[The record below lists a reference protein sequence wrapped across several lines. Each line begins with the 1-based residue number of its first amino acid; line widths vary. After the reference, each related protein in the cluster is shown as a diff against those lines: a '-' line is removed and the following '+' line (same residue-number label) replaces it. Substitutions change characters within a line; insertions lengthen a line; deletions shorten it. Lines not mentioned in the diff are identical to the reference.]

1 MPVRNDY
8 FTFGELRDLLHISS
22 KRLHIIMNQ
31 PDSFRALRVR
41 NTYVIPKH
49 AFFAWYRLHHHDGSL
64 REILHQADLD
74 YKAVYTEE
82 GNWLDQ
88 RSRTLSS
95 ERNKQHAEQ
104 SITQKREQSQTG
116 IHETV
121 IRRYL

>member
-1 MPVRNDY
+1 MRNDY
-8 FTFGELRDLLHISS
+8 YTFRELRDLLRISCE
-22 KRLHIIMNQ
+22 RLHTIMNQ
-31 PDSFRALRVR
+31 PDSFRVLRVR

-49 AFFAWYRLHHHDGSL
+49 TFFAWYRLHHRDGSL
-64 REILHQADLD
+64 HEILRQADPD
-74 YKAVYTEE
+74 YKAVYAEE

-104 SITQKREQSQTG
+104 SIAQEREQSQACV
-116 IHETV
+116 HETV